1 MKLKNFVFKSDPG
14 YYSHIHG
21 NKEICLEPCLNGFDV
36 AIYENQSLLEPKVCT
51 NIEKYNAWSR
61 DSSIAA
67 LSKALSLA
75 KGFKQKYPLQNT

>member
-1 MKLKNFVFKSDPG
+1 MKLKNFTLKSDPR
-14 YYSHIHG
+14 YYSYVYG

-51 NIEKYNAWSR
+51 DIENYNAWSR
-61 DSSIAA
+61 NSSIAA

-75 KGFKQKYPLQNT
+75 EEFKQKHPLQNT